1 MVHLG
6 TEIPADTVM
15 YEIPEE
21 AVEEYGGQQQE
32 VAIIM
37 SVDEQGQLHE
47 EPMEEELEEVQL
59 AEEELVAEED
69 LQEEVAEEEL
79 QQ

>member
-6 TEIPADTVM
+6 TEISADTVM
-15 YEIPEE
+15 YQIPEE
-21 AVEEYGGQQQE
+21 AAEEYGGQDQE

-47 EPMEEELEEVQL
+47 EPMDEELQL

-69 LQEEVAEEEL
+69 LQEEEVAEEEL